1 MRAEGSSELFWR
13 SLRKLPEN
21 AGEVALI
28 GEAALHRNRG
38 QRILRFAQFAT
49 GCTHPQP
56 LQLIAGCQSLGPAKR
71 SRQMHR
77 MHPRLVRQ
85 MHILIMAENSSCIRS
100 FTRPSHRGAVFSPE
114 LNRAIAASNSST
126 SLSSQERVGRLR
138 VEGYMRS
145 PGNSVAPEPKLLAP
159 LVAEFDGKKRC
170 S

>member
-21 AGEVALI
+21 ADELALI
-28 GEAALHRNRG
+28 GEAALHRNRA

-56 LQLIAGCQSLGPAKR
+56 LQLLAGCQSLGPAKR
-71 SRQMHR
+71 SHQMHR

-126 SLSSQERVGRLR
+126 SLSGQERVGRLR
-138 VEGYMRS
+138 VEGQIHAKSGQQRG
-145 PGNSVAPEPKLLAP
+145 P
-159 LVAEFDGKKRC
+159 
-170 S
+170 

>member
-21 AGEVALI
+21 ADELGLI
-28 GEAALHRNRG
+28 GEAALHCNRA

-56 LQLIAGCQSLGPAKR
+56 LQLLAGCQSLGPAKR

-85 MHILIMAENSSCIRS
+85 IAHPDLVGK
-100 FTRPSHRGAVFSPE
+100 FFVHVF
-114 LNRAIAASNSST
+114 LHAA
-126 SLSSQERVGRLR
+126 
-138 VEGYMRS
+138 
-145 PGNSVAPEPKLLAP
+145 
-159 LVAEFDGKKRC
+159 
-170 S
+170 